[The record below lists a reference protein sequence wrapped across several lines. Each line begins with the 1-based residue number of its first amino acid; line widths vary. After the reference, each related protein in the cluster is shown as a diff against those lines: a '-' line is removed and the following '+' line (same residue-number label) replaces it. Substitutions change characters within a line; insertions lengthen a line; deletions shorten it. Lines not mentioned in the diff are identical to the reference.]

1 MDIVL
6 ALLRTLIFVVAT
18 VAATVYV
25 GRRIGRGHALLWT
38 GSTLM
43 ALHWLIDFGWASYRA
58 GSANAPSDAA
68 GWVVW
73 AGSLLPFL
81 AGLAFIWGIGQAA
94 GFPSRG
100 APAGGARPARTGGTS
115 PAEHQPAPAPGGG
128 SAAGTPV
135 PAPVH
140 HGVWQ
145 PSGGAPAEVQ
155 GAAPRP
161 AGTPTEH
168 HPKRPRPPG
177 LVVPHAV
184 PVVMTPTAHHHSPP
198 DPDPVVDLGPDEDAA
213 PDVAAPP
220 PGTPPIAP
228 AGWAQT
234 GPRPASPPAAP
245 AAGSSPPEGGP
256 RAPS

>member
-43 ALHWLIDFGWASYRA
+43 TLHWLIDFGWASYQA
-58 GSANAPSDAA
+58 GSSNAPSDAA

-81 AGLAFIWGIGQAA
+81 AGLAFIWAIGQAA

-128 SAAGTPV
+128 SAAR
-135 PAPVH
+135 
-140 HGVWQ
+140 
-145 PSGGAPAEVQ
+145 GGA
-155 GAAPRP
+155 GLRHRDRRRRP
-161 AGTPTEH
+161 AARAPASRAGD
-168 HPKRPRPPG
+168 RSGRC
-177 LVVPHAV
+177 
-184 PVVMTPTAHHHSPP
+184 
-198 DPDPVVDLGPDEDAA
+198 AA
-213 PDVAAPP
+213 WLRQWPAAAGRAAARAAARRHRFARAPP
-220 PGTPPIAP
+220 QRRC
-228 AGWAQT
+228 W
-234 GPRPASPPAAP
+234 R
-245 AAGSSPPEGGP
+245 
-256 RAPS
+256 RRR